1 MIRISFKKDQSYRK
15 FIVYTQD
22 AFLLNESVKENIT
35 FGSEFNQN
43 LMKDVL
49 DQVNL
54 TSFVKKLP
62 NKLDTIVGY
71 KGGLLSGGQRQRI
84 SLARAL
90 YNKRK
95 ILVLDEPTTALDMQS
110 IDLLKNTLQKIKG
123 NYTIIIISHQSD
135 FDNLSD
141 NIYKIDDSKLIKN

>member
-1 MIRISFKKDQSYRK
+1 
-15 FIVYTQD
+15 
-22 AFLLNESVKENIT
+22 
-35 FGSEFNQN
+35 
-43 LMKDVL
+43 MKDVL

-54 TSFVKKLP
+54 TSFVNKLP

-110 IDLLKNTLQKIKG
+110 INLLKNTLQKIKG

-141 NIYKIDDSKLIKN
+141 NIYKIDNSKLIKN